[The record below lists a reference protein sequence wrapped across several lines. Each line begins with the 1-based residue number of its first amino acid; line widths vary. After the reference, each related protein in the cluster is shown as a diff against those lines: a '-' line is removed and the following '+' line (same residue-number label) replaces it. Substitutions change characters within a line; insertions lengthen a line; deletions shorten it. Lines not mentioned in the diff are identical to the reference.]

1 MSGEAASSHLTA
13 ISSQE
18 CHSEYYDQRGE
29 WQPLSV
35 WHTRG
40 YDVRA
45 IESKST
51 AANRKDH
58 PVFGK
63 VYRVVMEVDGNK
75 GHRSIKTEETMKAS
89 KPVKVPEASAGPL
102 AIMDGSPGSISS
114 KSSSS
119 SSSSSA
125 KRKKDKK
132 RKSKKGKKGKK
143 DKKDKKHRKHHHDG
157 KEDSSLHTSIACS
170 ASSPSSAT

>member
-13 ISSQE
+13 ITSQE

-119 SSSSSA
+119 SSSSA

-143 DKKDKKHRKHHHDG
+143 DKKDKKHRKRHHDG

-170 ASSPSSAT
+170 ASSPSSAA